1 VVSRTVLVTGCS
13 SGFGLETSVLLARRG
28 WHVLATMRDL
38 ERRDVLDRTAAGAGV
53 RVEVLQL
60 DVTDGD
66 SIARAVNG
74 IGSLDALVHNA
85 GIGDAGFFT
94 DMPDETVRTMMETHF
109 FGVLELTRRALPALR
124 AARSSV
130 RARIVVV
137 SSVGAFFPQPALS
150 AYVASKWAVEGWAE
164 VVAMELRPMGID
176 VVLVEPG
183 MFKTAIWTRATVA
196 RPTGSPYGAVVDRL
210 QPRLMQI
217 VQRFGR
223 DPRVVA
229 VRIADL
235 LEARRPRFRNPVG
248 VDAWALWAAGRL
260 VPAGARQRLLGRLV
274 GLDRLRP

>member
-94 DMPDETVRTMMETHF
+94 DMPDETVRTTMETHF

-124 AARSSV
+124 ARSSV

-248 VDAWALWAAGRL
+248 ADAWALWAAGRL

>member
-1 VVSRTVLVTGCS
+1 MVSRTVLVTGCS

-94 DMPDETVRTMMETHF
+94 DMPDETVRTTMETHF

-124 AARSSV
+124 AHSSV

>member
-183 MFKTAIWTRATVA
+183 TFKTAIWTSATVA
-196 RPTGSPYGAVVDRL
+196 RPSGSPYGAVVDRL

-235 LEARRPRFRNPVG
+235 LEASRPRFRNPVG
-248 VDAWALWAAGRL
+248 ADAWALWAAGRL
-260 VPAGARQRLLGRLV
+260 VPAGARRRLLGRLV

>member
-94 DMPDETVRTMMETHF
+94 DMPDETVRTTMETHF

-124 AARSSV
+124 APSSV